1 MHHCLLVASLIIAKL
16 GHLLQRL
23 ANSGDIAV
31 AKDTKASGEKG
42 LFSPVAFHVLVFE
55 KCNNSLRHRQTFCC
69 LFDHKNSVL
78 DTHQPSGGGRKE
90 RLRSR
95 EPASQACSLDIYL
108 SLLYIDTT

>member
-1 MHHCLLVASLIIAKL
+1 MHHSLLVAGLIIAEL
-16 GHLLQRL
+16 GHLLQCL

-42 LFSPVAFHVLVFE
+42 LFSPITFHILVFE
-55 KCNNSLRHRQTFCC
+55 KGDDGLGHRQTFCC